1 MRITTLLF
9 VSLTAVAFAADL
21 PVREVILY
29 KSGVGYFARSGLLSA
44 GEGGRLD
51 FRADEM
57 NDVLKSLTLTD
68 NSGAPIRGLR
78 YDSSEPL
85 GKKLEDFPF
94 AVAEGQPLSSFL
106 DHLRGAR
113 IELKSPSE
121 TVTGAIVSAR
131 MMAAGEKEPER
142 EQLTLLLDSGDL
154 RTVDLGA
161 ITSLHFTD
169 QKLQTQLKDY
179 LAAVAQARS
188 KDKRSVY
195 IDSTD
200 ARGREVS
207 ASYMIPQPVW
217 KSSYR
222 LLFRDTGDATL
233 EGWAVV
239 DNTTG
244 DDWTNVKLAVVS
256 GRPVSFISRLYEP
269 FYVQRMTAD
278 VLNATAQAPIVYQGA
293 VQQQMETQRAGFG
306 GYGSGAGVGIVGGV
320 ERRMMKNKS
329 LAMPMAA
336 PPPPPASSEAVTVT
350 SDGPVQADQ
359 LNAFQPDT
367 EARDLGDLFEYR
379 FGNPVTIHKNESAML
394 PFLKQKIAARK
405 LLIYSES
412 YGLNPMSAAE
422 LTNASGK
429 TLDGGP
435 ITVFDGDSYAGE
447 ALMNTVKTGDKRL
460 ISYAVDLGTRVGT
473 QDESDTA
480 RILEV
485 HASRGVITTKNAM
498 RETKTYTV
506 RNVDQKAKTIL
517 IEQPIRTGYKLLNQK
532 PVETTAT
539 MRRFEVK
546 LAPGATEKF
555 PITEETVYDQTMAV
569 SNFTPD
575 VLVEFTT
582 GKAIGDDGRKQ
593 LQQVLDQKQRITE
606 AETSIVRTR
615 NEMNDLSQREERLRQ
630 NVNTLSHVPGQQE
643 QVETWARQL
652 GADEAR
658 LAALRDQSAELEKN
672 KTALQAALD
681 GMISKLQ
688 F

>member
-1 MRITTLLF
+1 MRITTLLLL
-9 VSLTAVAFAADL
+9 SLTAAAFAADL

-44 GEGGRLD
+44 GESGRLD

-57 NDVLKSLTLTD
+57 NDVLKSLTLSD
-68 NSGAPIRGLR
+68 SSGAPIRGLR

-85 GKKLEDFPF
+85 EKKLEDFPF
-94 AVAEGQPLSSFL
+94 AVPDGQPLSAFL

-121 TVTGAIVSAR
+121 TFAGAIVSAR
-131 MMAAGEKEPER
+131 LIAGGEKEPER

-154 RTVDLGA
+154 RTLDLGA
-161 ITSLHFTD
+161 ITSLHFAD
-169 QKLQTQLKDY
+169 PKLQTQLKDY

-200 ARGREVS
+200 AHGREVS

-222 LLFRDTGDATL
+222 LLFHDTGEATL

-278 VLNATAQAPIVYQGA
+278 VLNATAQAPIIYQGA
-293 VQQQMETQRAGFG
+293 VQQQMETQARPGV
-306 GYGSGAGVGIVGGV
+306 GYGSGGGVGVAGGIVGGMV
-320 ERRMMKNKS
+320 MKNKKV
-329 LAMPMAA
+329 PMAA
-336 PPPPPASSEAVTVT
+336 PAPPPAMSESVTVT
-350 SDGPVQADQ
+350 SSGANQTDQ
-359 LNAFQPDT
+359 INAFQPDT
-367 EARDLGDLFEYR
+367 EALDLGDLFEYR

-422 LTNASGK
+422 LTNATGK

-485 HASRGVITTKNAM
+485 HASRGIITTKNAV

-506 RNVDQKAKTIL
+506 RNVDQKPKTIL
-517 IEQPIRTGYKLLNQK
+517 IEEPIRTGYKLLNQK

-546 LAPGATEKF
+546 LGPGGTEKF
-555 PITEETVYDQTMAV
+555 PITEESVYDQTLAV

-575 VLVEFTT
+575 ILVDFIS

-593 LQQVLDQKQRITE
+593 LQQVLDQKQRITDVD
-606 AETSIVRTR
+606 AAIVQTR
-615 NEMNDLSQREERLRQ
+615 NEMNDLTQREERLRQ
-630 NVNTLSHVPGQQE
+630 NVNTLNHVAGQQE

-658 LAALRDQSAELEKN
+658 LAALRDQSGELEKN
-672 KTALQAALD
+672 KAALQSALD
-681 GMISKLQ
+681 GMIEKLQ